1 MKSRRIHLSWIVSLV
16 LHACLA
22 VVVGYLAISVKQ
34 LKVQDTIDLSFFIVT
49 PPQAAK
55 RDIVAKPEVVLPTPV
70 PPDLKVVQETE
81 TTPRRTTLARTARSS
96 APAAPAASLMG
107 GAPAAPRGQQ
117 VKVPSASPVLQHT
130 SQPLSTAANLPTTS
144 DALPA
149 AGLPGEGNIT
159 EGISAGVG
167 DGLGSGTGR
176 GAFGSGSG
184 LGQGRTQGSG
194 RLNSLVAGAG
204 VANINASLSDVTENM
219 VLGNGVPSLP
229 KGSPGAIIQGR
240 GTEIIGRL
248 NLVRLD
254 DPLHPNLD
262 I

>member
-1 MKSRRIHLSWIVSLV
+1 MKSRRIHLAWMVSLA

-22 VVVGYLAISVKQ
+22 VFVAYVVISSQQ
-34 LKVQDTIDLSFFIVT
+34 LKVHDTIDLSFFIVT
-49 PPQAAK
+49 SPQAAK
-55 RDIVAKPEVVLPTPV
+55 RDIVPKPEVVVPTPI
-70 PPDLKVVQETE
+70 PPDLKVVPETE

-96 APAAPAASLMG
+96 ATAAPAASLMG

-117 VKVPSASPVLQHT
+117 VKVPSASPILQQT
-130 SQPLSTAANLPTTS
+130 TQPLSTAAKLPTTS

-149 AGLPGEGNIT
+149 AGLPNEGDIT
-159 EGISAGVG
+159 DGISAGVG
-167 DGLGSGTGR
+167 DGLGNGAGR

-184 LGQGRTQGSG
+184 FGQGRAQNRG
-194 RLNSLVAGAG
+194 RLNSLVEGAGA
-204 VANINASLSDVTENM
+204 ANINASLSDVTENM
-219 VLGNGVPSLP
+219 VLGNGVPTLP
-229 KGSPGAIIQGR
+229 NGSPGAIIQGR
-240 GTEIIGRL
+240 GKQLIGRL

>member
-1 MKSRRIHLSWIVSLV
+1 MKSRRIHLSWMVSFV
-16 LHACLA
+16 VHACLA
-22 VVVGYLAISVKQ
+22 VVIGYVAISAKQ
-34 LKVQDTIDLSFFIVT
+34 LQVKDTIDLSFFVLT

-55 RDIVAKPEVVLPTPV
+55 RDIVPKPEVVVPTPI
-70 PPDLKVVQETE
+70 PPDLTVVPETE
-81 TTPRRTTLARTARSS
+81 TTPRRTALARTAKSS

-117 VKVPSASPVLQHT
+117 VKVPSASPLLQHT
-130 SQPLSTAANLPTTS
+130 AQSLSTAANLSTTS

-149 AGLPGEGNIT
+149 AGLPNEGGIT
-159 EGISAGVG
+159 DGISAGIG

-176 GAFGSGSG
+176 GAFSSGSG
-184 LGQGRTQGSG
+184 YGQGRTQNRGKLST
-194 RLNSLVAGAG
+194 LVEGAGA
-204 VANINASLSDVTENM
+204 ANINSSLSDVTENI
-219 VLGNGVPSLP
+219 VLGNGVPQLP

-240 GTEIIGRL
+240 GTELIGRL

>member
-1 MKSRRIHLSWIVSLV
+1 MKSRRIPLAWMVSLV
-16 LHACLA
+16 IHACLGVA
-22 VVVGYLAISVKQ
+22 VAYFAISSQQMKVK
-34 LKVQDTIDLSFFIVT
+34 DTIDLSFFIVT

-55 RDIVAKPEVVLPTPV
+55 RDIVPKPEVVVAVPV
-70 PPDLKVVQETE
+70 PDLKVVPQTD
-81 TTPRRTTLARTARSS
+81 TTPRRTTVAREARSS
-96 APAAPAASLMG
+96 TTAAPAASLMG

-117 VKVPSASPVLQHT
+117 VKVASTSPVLQHT
-130 SQPLSTAANLPTTS
+130 AQPLTTAAQLPTES
-144 DALPA
+144 DGLPT
-149 AGLPGEGNIT
+149 AGLPSAGGIT
-159 EGISAGVG
+159 DGISDGLG

-184 LGQGRTQGSG
+184 VVQGRTQNRG
-194 RLNSLVAGAG
+194 RLNSLVEAAG
-204 VANINASLSDVTENM
+204 VANVNASLSDVTENM
-219 VLGNGVPSLP
+219 VLGNGVPELP

-240 GTEIIGRL
+240 GTQIIGRL

>member
-1 MKSRRIHLSWIVSLV
+1 MKSRRIHLSWMVSFV

-22 VVVGYLAISVKQ
+22 VVIGYVAISAKQ
-34 LKVQDTIDLSFFIVT
+34 LKVQDTIDLSFFVLT

-55 RDIVAKPEVVLPTPV
+55 RDVIPKPEVVVPTPV
-70 PPDLKVVQETE
+70 PPDLKVVPETE
-81 TTPRRTTLARTARSS
+81 TTQRRTTVARAARSS
-96 APAAPAASLMG
+96 APAASLIG

-130 SQPLSTAANLPTTS
+130 PQQLSTAAQLPTTS
-144 DALPA
+144 DALPT
-149 AGLPGEGNIT
+149 AGLPSEGNVT
-159 EGISAGVG
+159 DGISAGVG
-167 DGLGSGTGR
+167 DGLGNGTGR

-184 LGQGRTQGSG
+184 YGQGRTQNRGK
-194 RLNSLVAGAG
+194 LNSLVEGAG

-240 GTEIIGRL
+240 GTEIIGSL

>member
-1 MKSRRIHLSWIVSLV
+1 MKSRRTHLAWMVSLV
-16 LHACLA
+16 AHVCLA
-22 VVVGYLAISVKQ
+22 VVVGYVAISVKQ

-55 RDIVAKPEVVLPTPV
+55 RDVVAKPEVVLPTPV
-70 PPDLKVVQETE
+70 PPDLKVVPETE
-81 TTPRRTTLARTARSS
+81 TTPRRTSLARTARAS
-96 APAAPAASLMG
+96 ATAAPAASLMG
-107 GAPAAPRGQQ
+107 GSPAAPRGQQ

-130 SQPLSTAANLPTTS
+130 AQPLSTAAQLPTTS
-144 DALPA
+144 NALPA
-149 AGLPGEGNIT
+149 AGLPSEGDIT
-159 EGISAGVG
+159 NGISAGVG

-184 LGQGRTQGSG
+184 FGQGRMQSSG
-194 RLNSLVAGAG
+194 RLNSLVEGAGA
-204 VANINASLSDVTENM
+204 ANINASLSDVTENM
-219 VLGNGVPSLP
+219 VLGNGVPMLP
-229 KGSPGAIIQGR
+229 NGSPGAIIQGH
-240 GTEIIGRL
+240 GKEFIGRL

>member
-1 MKSRRIHLSWIVSLV
+1 MKSHRIHLAWMVSLV
-16 LHACLA
+16 VHVCLA
-22 VVVGYLAISVKQ
+22 VVVGYVAISVKQ

-55 RDIVAKPEVVLPTPV
+55 RDIVAKPEAVLPTPV
-70 PPDLKVVQETE
+70 SPDLKVVPETE
-81 TTPRRTTLARTARSS
+81 TTPRRTTLAQTARSS
-96 APAAPAASLMG
+96 ATAAPAASLMG
-107 GAPAAPRGQQ
+107 GAPAVSRGRR

-130 SQPLSTAANLPTTS
+130 PQPLSTAAKLLTTS

-149 AGLPGEGNIT
+149 AGLPSGGDIT
-159 EGISAGVG
+159 DGISASVG

-184 LGQGRTQGSG
+184 FGQGRAQSSG
-194 RLNSLVAGAG
+194 RLNSLVERAGA
-204 VANINASLSDVTENM
+204 ANINTSLSDVTENM
-219 VLGNGVPSLP
+219 VLGNGVPTLP
-229 KGSPGAIIQGR
+229 NSSPGAIIQGR
-240 GTEIIGRL
+240 GKQLIGRL

>member
-1 MKSRRIHLSWIVSLV
+1 MKSRRMPLVWMVSLV
-16 LHACLA
+16 LHACFA
-22 VVVGYLAISVKQ
+22 VIVGYMAISSKQ
-34 LKVQDTIDLSFFIVT
+34 LKAQDTIDLSFFIVT

-55 RDIVAKPEVVLPTPV
+55 RDVIQKPAVVTTPV
-70 PPDLKVVQETE
+70 PDLRVVPQTE
-81 TTPRRTTLARTARSS
+81 TTQRRTTVARAVRSS
-96 APAAPAASLMG
+96 ATAAPAVSLMA

-117 VKVPSASPVLQHT
+117 VKVPSTSPVIQHT
-130 SQPLSTAANLPTTS
+130 PEPLSTAAKLPTAS
-144 DALPA
+144 DGLPT
-149 AGLPGEGNIT
+149 AGLPNSGAVT
-159 EGISAGVG
+159 DGIGVGIG
-167 DGLGSGTGR
+167 DGLGTGR
-176 GAFGSGSG
+176 GTFGSGSD

-194 RLNSLVAGAG
+194 SLNSLVDGAGA
-204 VANINASLSDVTENM
+204 ANISASLSDVEQNM
-219 VLGNGVPSLP
+219 VLGNGVPELP

>member
-1 MKSRRIHLSWIVSLV
+1 MKSRRIHLSWMVSLV
-16 LHACLA
+16 VHVCLA
-22 VVVGYLAISVKQ
+22 VVVGYVAISVKQ

-55 RDIVAKPEVVLPTPV
+55 RDIVSKPEVVIPAPV
-70 PPDLKVVQETE
+70 PPDLKVVPETE

-96 APAAPAASLMG
+96 ATAAPAASLMG

-117 VKVPSASPVLQHT
+117 VKVPNASPVLQHT
-130 SQPLSTAANLPTTS
+130 AQPLSTAAKLPTTS
-144 DALPA
+144 DALPT
-149 AGLPGEGNIT
+149 AGLPSEGNIT
-159 EGISAGVG
+159 DGISAGVG
-167 DGLGSGTGR
+167 DGLGNGTGR

-184 LGQGRTQGSG
+184 FGQGRAQSRGQ
-194 RLNSLVAGAG
+194 LNSLVEGAGA
-204 VANINASLSDVTENM
+204 ANINASLSDVTENM

-240 GTEIIGRL
+240 GTELIGSL